1 MAATSTS
8 VAGTFL
14 VVPSNPISRSATA
27 ERPSMLHAL
36 FDFTPDAVCVLVE
49 GQLIAVNDAFLI
61 LFAYE
66 DDAAVLKRGVRDFLS
81 LWPEAGGTVSTTG
94 RRRNESTF
102 DCVVTVKSFNADGL
116 GYELLV
122 IRDTT
127 AQVAAQRTIE
137 RDELRLRTILESTL
151 DAVIT
156 MDDRGAVIGWNTHAE
171 KIFGWTSKEAVGKR
185 VSELIIPNE
194 LRGAHEK
201 GHEHLRRTGHGP
213 VLNKRIEVN
222 GMRRDGTLVPVEL
235 LIVPTHVG
243 DEKYYTGFLHD
254 ISERRAAEAAL
265 RSARD
270 QLEELRQ
277 EVERRKAA
285 QEAAERSRL
294 EMVQAEKMIALGT
307 LVGGVAHEINN
318 PNHFIMLNMPLL
330 RDAWQDALPIL
341 DAHADQDT
349 GFRLANVPYRRMRDE
364 VTKLISEVHKGA
376 ERIKRIVDE
385 LRSYSRQQSH
395 GSMGP
400 VNVNDV
406 VDSAL
411 LLLASPIRQATN
423 HFVVTLGKSL
433 PMTFGNGGRLEQV
446 VINLIQNACQALTD
460 RDRKVEV
467 RTSYDATSN
476 CVLIDVIDEGKGIRP
491 EDLPHV
497 TDPFFTTKRDVG
509 GTGLGLAVSARIV
522 AEHNATLDFA
532 SAVGKGTTAR
542 LTLPVM
548 EIASNG

>member
-1 MAATSTS
+1 
-8 VAGTFL
+8 
-14 VVPSNPISRSATA
+14 
-27 ERPSMLHAL
+27 MLHAL

-49 GQLIAVNDAFLI
+49 GTLIAVNDAFLVT
-61 LFAYE
+61 FGY
-66 DDAAVLKRGVRDFLS
+66 DHDAAVLRRDIRDFLS
-81 LWPEAGGTVSTTG
+81 ASPAAGGTVGASG
-94 RRRNESTF
+94 RRSDGSSF
-102 DCVVTVKSFNADGL
+102 DCAVTVKTFTADGL
-116 GYELLV
+116 GYELFI

-127 AQVAAQRTIE
+127 SQVVAQKTIE

-151 DAVIT
+151 DGVIT
-156 MDDRGAVIGWNTHAE
+156 MDDRGIVIGWNKHAE
-171 KIFGWTSKEAVGKR
+171 KIFGWTTHEAVGKR

-194 LRGAHEK
+194 LRAAHER
-201 GHEHLRRTGHGP
+201 GHDHLRKTGHGP

-222 GMRRDGTLVPVEL
+222 GMRRDGTIVPVEL
-235 LIVPTHVG
+235 LIVPSDLDG
-243 DEKYYTGFLHD
+243 EKFYTGFLHD
-254 ISERRAAEAAL
+254 ISERRATSEAL
-265 RSARD
+265 RAARD
-270 QLEELRQ
+270 QLEQRVAERTEELRQ

-318 PNHFIMLNMPLL
+318 PNHFIMLNLPLL
-330 RDAWQDALPIL
+330 RDAWQDALPVL
-341 DAHADQDT
+341 DAHAEEDG

-364 VTKLISEVHKGA
+364 VTKLIAEVQKGA

-406 VDSAL
+406 VDGAV
-411 LLLASPIRQATN
+411 LLLASPIRAATN
-423 HFVVTLGKSL
+423 RFEVSQSKAL
-433 PMTFGNGGRLEQV
+433 PMIYGNGGRLEQV
-446 VINLIQNACQALTD
+446 VINLILNACQALPD

-467 RTSYDATSN
+467 RTSYDRYEN
-476 CVLIDVIDEGKGIRP
+476 QVLIEVIDEGKGIRA

-497 TDPFFTTKRDVG
+497 TDPFFTTKRESG

-522 AEHNATLDFA
+522 AEHNASLEFA
-532 SAVGKGTTAR
+532 STLGRGTTAR
-542 LTLPVM
+542 LSIPVM
-548 EIASNG
+548 EMAAG